1 MNINQL
7 MKQAQAMQKKM
18 FEMQEKMEKTEYEG
32 ISGGGAVKTIIT
44 GKGEM
49 KSLKIDPKFVDADD
63 IEMLEDLIIAAFND
77 AFKKKTDD
85 EENSKSGLMGGLN
98 LPPGMKMPF

>member
-18 FEMQEKMEKTEYEG
+18 QDMQSELENKEYEG
-32 ISGGGAVKTIIT
+32 ETAAGAVKVAVN

-49 KSLKIDPKFVDADD
+49 LSISLDKNLIDPEEKDV
-63 IEMLEDLIIAAFND
+63 LEDLIVAAFND
-77 AFKKKTDD
+77 AKRKQSEDS
-85 EENSKSGLMGGLN
+85 ESMMSGMGGLN
-98 LPPGMKMPF
+98 LPPGFKMPF